1 MREITYGMIIIFV
14 AFLILCVIYLILR
27 EIFEINDINITTK
40 RKSLKKV
47 ICIFLLILFIFS
59 IFIAISYLIGSII
72 V

>member
-1 MREITYGMIIIFV
+1 MKEITYGMVIIFV

-27 EIFEINDINITTK
+27 EIFEISDINVTTK